1 MSFDFDAF
9 FEKLDARQIKAV
21 RNFALDKSNTF
32 HIGGVCAVAVFPR
45 TELELCDAA
54 RLAKE
59 YRLPVVVIGK
69 GSNCL
74 FYDGFIE
81 KVIIFTRDLC
91 DVTIDG
97 AEALVKCGA
106 GVSLVALS
114 RMAADAGLGG
124 LEFACGIP
132 GSVGG
137 ALFMNAGAHGAAMAD
152 VVVSSLA
159 YDRESRE
166 VLHITDHGFGYRKS
180 VYMENKNL
188 VCLGATLRL
197 TAGNSDDIKHKI
209 KELLAQRREK
219 QPLEFAS
226 AGSYF
231 KRPEGDFAG
240 RLIELCGLKGFAVG
254 DAQVSQKHAGFV
266 INRGGATFDDVMR
279 LEDHIVKTVYEQ
291 TGVTLQREVEIIR

>member
-1 MSFDFDAF
+1 MDPCIACES
-9 FEKLDARQIKAV
+9 LDRLGIEYKKEYDLSGA
-21 RNFALDKSNTF
+21 STF
-32 HIGGVCAVAVFPR
+32 RIGGRCLLAVFPKSVFQLTFAISTLDYESIPFCILGR
-45 TELELCDAA
+45 
-54 RLAKE
+54 
-59 YRLPVVVIGK
+59 
-69 GSNCL
+69 GSNTL
-74 FYDGFIE
+74 IFDGYVE
-81 KVIIFTRDLC
+81 KAIIFTSGLDKATVRGDTVIS
-91 DVTIDG
+91 D
-97 AEALVKCGA
+97 A
-106 GVSLVALS
+106 GVSLAKLS
-114 RMAADAGLGG
+114 SLAANAGLSG
-124 LEFACGIP
+124 LEFASGIP

-197 TAGNSDDIKHKI
+197 TVGNSDDIKHKI

-279 LEDHIVKTVYEQ
+279 LEEHIVKTVYEQ

>member
-1 MSFDFDAF
+1 MLPF
-9 FEKLDARQIKAV
+9 LDSLRYLTHDNIFLV
-21 RNFALDKSNTF
+21 TLLRL
-32 HIGGVCAVAVFPR
+32 GVAVF
-45 TELELCDAA
+45 CGG
-54 RLAKE
+54 
-59 YRLPVVVIGK
+59 VIGLERGRK
-69 GSNCL
+69 RRPA
-74 FYDGFIE
+74 GFR
-81 KVIIFTRDLC
+81 T
-91 DVTIDG
+91 
-97 AEALVKCGA
+97 
-106 GVSLVALS
+106 
-114 RMAADAGLGG
+114 
-124 LEFACGIP
+124 
-132 GSVGG
+132 
-137 ALFMNAGAHGAAMAD
+137 
-152 VVVSSLA
+152 
-159 YDRESRE
+159 
-166 VLHITDHGFGYRKS
+166 HI
-180 VYMENKNL
+180 L